1 MQLPVRKESLPMA
14 GALLAA
20 ALAGGTVAVIGAAL
34 VGTGEHTT
42 TIRELVQTPTNAPG
56 TVSQTSQERPLTV
69 RAIYDRDA
77 PGVVQVTTTTK
88 VKLPQTDWFGNP
100 FGPPGT
106 EVQRSLGSGFVIDK
120 AGYIVTN
127 YHVVGNAQS
136 VHVSFSNNDSM
147 KAEVIGKDPA
157 TDVALLKVEASSR
170 ALKPLSL
177 GDSDGIHVG
186 DQVAAIG
193 NPLGLDRSITL
204 GIVSA
209 LHRSLTSPEGTP
221 IDRVIQ
227 TDAALNHGNSG
238 GPLLNAEGKVVGVS
252 SAISTGS
259 TGGEGSIGI
268 GFAIPINTVSDVVA
282 ELKAQ
287 GHVDHPY
294 LGVVTRPVSTT
305 MARIFNLPVQK
316 GLLVESVAAG
326 SGADRAGLHG
336 GTDQVVV
343 EGESYQLGGDV
354 ITKADGMAIATTEDL
369 REIVSQ
375 HKPGESLSVVFY
387 PSTAHRGTAPVK
399 AEIKLGRQSP
409 LP

>member
-1 MQLPVRKESLPMA
+1 MA

-20 ALAGGTVAVIGAAL
+20 ALAGGTVAVIGAAI

-42 TIRELVQTPTNAPG
+42 TIRELVPETPSLPG
-56 TVSQTSQERPLTV
+56 NVSQTSQERPLTV
-69 RAIYDRDA
+69 RGIYDRDA

-100 FGPPGT
+100 WGPPGT

-127 YHVVGNAQS
+127 YHVVGDARS
-136 VHVSFSNNDSM
+136 VQVSFSNNDSM

-157 TDVALLKVEASSR
+157 TDVALLKVQASSR
-170 ALKPLSL
+170 ALKPLAL
-177 GDSDGIHVG
+177 GDSDGVHVG

-238 GPLLNAEGKVVGVS
+238 GPLLNAQGQVVGVS
-252 SAISTGS
+252 SAVSTENAA
-259 TGGEGSIGI
+259 EGNTGI
-268 GFAIPINTVSDVVA
+268 GFAIPINTVRDVVA

-294 LGVVTRPVSTT
+294 IGVVTRPVTSTI
-305 MARIFNLPVQK
+305 ARISNLPVQK

-326 SGADRAGLHG
+326 SGADRAGLRG
-336 GTDQVVV
+336 GTSQVVV

-354 ITKADGMAIATTEDL
+354 ITRADGMAVSTMEGL

-375 HKPGESLSVVFY
+375 HKPGESLSVEFY
-387 PSTAHRGTAPVK
+387 RGTEPLK
-399 AEIKLGRQSP
+399 ADIKLGRQSP

>member
-1 MQLPVRKESLPMA
+1 MA
-14 GALLAA
+14 GALFAA
-20 ALAGGTVAVIGAAL
+20 ALAGGTVAVIGAAI

-42 TIRELVQTPTNAPG
+42 TIRELVQPAPLSSG
-56 TVSQTSQERPLTV
+56 NVSQTSQDRPLTV
-69 RAIYDRDA
+69 RDIYDRDA

-100 FGPPGT
+100 FGLPGT

-127 YHVVGNAQS
+127 YHVVGNALS

-147 KAEVIGKDPA
+147 KAEIIGKDPA
-157 TDVALLKVEASSR
+157 TDVALLKVQASSR
-170 ALKPLSL
+170 ALKPLMF
-177 GDSDGIHVG
+177 GDSDSVHVG

-252 SAISTGS
+252 SAISTGG
-259 TGGEGSIGI
+259 TGGEGNIGI

-294 LGVVTRPVSTT
+294 LGVVTRSVSAE
-305 MARIFNLPVQK
+305 MVRNFGLPVRR
-316 GLLVESVAAG
+316 GLLIERVAPG
-326 SGADRAGLHG
+326 SGADRAGLRG
-336 GTDQVVV
+336 GTDQVLL

-354 ITKADGMAIATTEDL
+354 ITKADGMAVTTTEGL
-369 REIVSQ
+369 REIVSR
-375 HKPGESLSVVFY
+375 HKPGESLSVEFY
-387 PSTAHRGTAPVK
+387 RDADQLK
-399 AEIKLGRQSP
+399 AQVKLGRQSP

>member
-1 MQLPVRKESLPMA
+1 MA
-14 GALLAA
+14 GALFAA
-20 ALAGGTVAVIGAAL
+20 ALAGGTVAVIGAAV

-42 TIRELVQTPTNAPG
+42 TVRELIPAPP
-56 TVSQTSQERPLTV
+56 TVSGNVSETSQTRPLTV

-88 VKLPQTDWFGNP
+88 VKLPQSDWFGNP

-136 VHVSFSNNDSM
+136 VQVSFSNNDSM
-147 KAEVIGKDPA
+147 KAEIIGKDPA

-170 ALKPLSL
+170 ALKPLAL

-238 GPLLNAEGKVVGVS
+238 GPLLNAQGQVVGVS
-252 SAISTGS
+252 SAISTGDS
-259 TGGEGSIGI
+259 GETNTGI
-268 GFAIPINTVSDVVA
+268 GFAIPINTVRDVVA

-294 LGVVTRPVSTT
+294 LGVVTRPVSPT
-305 MARIFNLPVQK
+305 MARIFNLPVPK

-326 SGADRAGLHG
+326 SGADRAGLRG
-336 GTDQVVV
+336 GSSQVVV

-354 ITKADGMAIATTEDL
+354 ITKADGMDVSTTEGL

-375 HKPGESLSVVFY
+375 HKPGDSLSVEY
-387 PSTAHRGTAPVK
+387 YRGAQPFK

>member
-1 MQLPVRKESLPMA
+1 LF
-14 GALLAA
+14 AA
-20 ALAGGTVAVIGAAL
+20 ALAGGTVAVVGAAI

-42 TIRELVQTPTNAPG
+42 TVRELVQPPPLSSGN
-56 TVSQTSQERPLTV
+56 VSRTSGAPLTV
-69 RAIYDRDA
+69 RDIYDRDA

-88 VKLPQTDWFGNP
+88 VKLPQSDWFGNP
-100 FGPPGT
+100 YGPPAT

-127 YHVVGNAQS
+127 YHVVGDAQS
-136 VHVSFSNNDSM
+136 VRVSFSNNDSM
-147 KAEVIGKDPA
+147 KARVVGRDPA
-157 TDVALLKVEASSR
+157 TDVALLKVQATSR
-170 ALKPLSL
+170 ALKALAL
-177 GDSDGIHVG
+177 GNSDGVHVG

-238 GPLLNAEGKVVGVS
+238 GPLLDARGQVVGVS
-252 SAISTGS
+252 SAVTTGAD
-259 TGGEGSIGI
+259 GNVGI
-268 GFAIPINTVSDVVA
+268 GFAIPINTVRDVVA

-294 LGVVTRPVSTT
+294 LGVVTRPVSAT

-354 ITKADGMAIATTEDL
+354 ITKADGMDVSTTEGL

-375 HKPGESLSVVFY
+375 HKPGESMTVVFY
-387 PSTAHRGTAPVK
+387 RGTEPGAEAVK

>member
-1 MQLPVRKESLPMA
+1 MVGSL
-14 GALLAA
+14 LVA

-42 TIRELVQTPTNAPG
+42 TIRELVQPPTTIPG
-56 TVSQTSQERPLTV
+56 NVSQTSQDPPLTV
-69 RAIYDRDA
+69 RDIYDRDA

-88 VKLPQTDWFGNP
+88 VKLPQSDWFGNP

-127 YHVVGNAQS
+127 YHVVGNARS
-136 VHVSFSNNDSM
+136 VRVSFSNNDSM
-147 KAEVIGKDPA
+147 KARIIGKDPA
-157 TDVALLKVEASSR
+157 TGVALLKVHASSR
-170 ALKPLSL
+170 ALKPLPL
-177 GDSDGIHVG
+177 GDSDGVHVG

-209 LHRSLTSPEGTP
+209 LHRSLTSPVGTP

-238 GPLLNAEGKVVGVS
+238 GPLLNAQGQVVGVS
-252 SAISTGS
+252 SAISAGDM
-259 TGGEGSIGI
+259 GAEGNLGI
-268 GFAIPINTVSDVVA
+268 GFAIPINTVRDVVA
-282 ELKAQ
+282 ELKAR

-294 LGVVTRPVSTT
+294 LGVFTRPVSAE
-305 MARIFNLPVQK
+305 MARNFDLPVRR
-316 GLLVESVAAG
+316 GLLIESVATG
-326 SGADRAGLHG
+326 SGADQAGLLG
-336 GTDQVVV
+336 GTDQVLV

-354 ITKADGMAIATTEDL
+354 ITKADGMAVSTTEGL

-375 HKPGESLSVVFY
+375 HKPGESLSIVFY
-387 PSTAHRGTAPVK
+387 RHTDPEPLTAEV
-399 AEIKLGRQSP
+399 KLGRQSP

>member
-1 MQLPVRKESLPMA
+1 MA
-14 GALLAA
+14 GALLVA

-42 TIRELVQTPTNAPG
+42 TIRELVEPPTSVPG
-56 TVSQTSQERPLTV
+56 DVSQTSRERPLTV

-127 YHVVGNAQS
+127 YHVIGNAQS
-136 VHVSFSNNDSM
+136 VQVSFSNNDSM
-147 KAEVIGKDPA
+147 KADVIGKDPA
-157 TDVALLKVEASSR
+157 TDVALLKVQASSR
-170 ALKPLSL
+170 ALKPLPL

-238 GPLLNAEGKVVGVS
+238 GPLLNAQGQVVGVS
-252 SAISTGS
+252 SAISTGD
-259 TGGEGSIGI
+259 TGGEGNIGI
-268 GFAIPINTVSDVVA
+268 GFAIPVNTVRDVVA

-294 LGVVTRPVSTT
+294 LGVVTRPVSAA

-354 ITKADGMAIATTEDL
+354 ITKADGMAVTTTEGL
-369 REIVSQ
+369 REVVSQ
-375 HKPGESLSVVFY
+375 HKPGDSLSVVFY
-387 PSTAHRGTAPVK
+387 RGTEPVK

>member
-1 MQLPVRKESLPMA
+1 MA
-14 GALLAA
+14 GALFAA
-20 ALAGGTVAVIGAAL
+20 ALAGGTGAVIGAAI

-42 TIRELVQTPTNAPG
+42 TIRELVQPPPLSSGN
-56 TVSQTSQERPLTV
+56 VSQTSQDRPLTV
-69 RAIYDRDA
+69 REIYDRDA
-77 PGVVQVTTTTK
+77 PGVVQGTTTTK
-88 VKLPQTDWFGNP
+88 VKLPRTDWFGNP
-100 FGPPGT
+100 FGLPGT

-136 VHVSFSNNDSM
+136 VDVSFSNNDSM

-157 TDVALLKVEASSR
+157 TDVALLKVQASSR
-170 ALKPLSL
+170 ALKPLMFGNS
-177 GDSDGIHVG
+177 DSVHVG

-238 GPLLNAEGKVVGVS
+238 GPLLNAQGQVVGVS
-252 SAISTGS
+252 SAVS
-259 TGGEGSIGI
+259 TGGSGDGNTGI
-268 GFAIPINTVSDVVA
+268 GFPIPINTVRDVVA

-294 LGVVTRPVSTT
+294 LGVVTRPMSATI
-305 MARIFNLPVQK
+305 ARMSNLPVQK

-326 SGADRAGLHG
+326 SGADRAGLRG
-336 GTDQVVV
+336 GTSQVVV

-354 ITKADGMAIATTEDL
+354 
-369 REIVSQ
+369 
-375 HKPGESLSVVFY
+375 
-387 PSTAHRGTAPVK
+387 
-399 AEIKLGRQSP
+399 
-409 LP
+409 

>member
-1 MQLPVRKESLPMA
+1 MA
-14 GALLAA
+14 GALLVA

-42 TIRELVQTPTNAPG
+42 TIRELVEAPANAPG
-56 TVSQTSQERPLTV
+56 DVSQTSQNPLTV
-69 RAIYDRDA
+69 RAIYDHDA

-100 FGPPGT
+100 FGPSGT

-127 YHVVGNAQS
+127 YHVVGDAQS

-147 KAEVIGKDPA
+147 KAEIIGKDPA

-170 ALKPLSL
+170 ALKPLPL

-238 GPLLNAEGKVVGVS
+238 GPLLNAQGQVVGVS
-252 SAISTGS
+252 SAVSTGDS
-259 TGGEGSIGI
+259 GETNTGI
-268 GFAIPINTVSDVVA
+268 GFAIPINTVRDVVA

-287 GHVDHPY
+287 GHVDHPS
-294 LGVVTRPVSTT
+294 LGVVTRPVSST
-305 MARIFNLPVQK
+305 MARIFSLPVQK
-316 GLLVESVAAG
+316 GLLVESVTAG

-336 GTDQVVV
+336 GSDQVVV

-354 ITKADGMAIATTEDL
+354 ITKADGMSVATTERL

-375 HKPGESLSVVFY
+375 HKPGDSLSVKFY
-387 PSTAHRGTAPVK
+387 RGRSSEPLQAQ
-399 AEIKLGRQSP
+399 IKLGRQSP

>member
-56 TVSQTSQERPLTV
+56 NVSQTSQERPLTV

-147 KAEVIGKDPA
+147 KAEIIGKDPA
-157 TDVALLKVEASSR
+157 TDVALLKVQASSR
-170 ALKPLSL
+170 ALKPLPL

-238 GPLLNAEGKVVGVS
+238 GPLLNAQGEVVGVS
-252 SAISTGS
+252 SAISTGDS
-259 TGGEGSIGI
+259 GEGNIGI
-268 GFAIPINTVSDVVA
+268 GFAIPINTVRDVVA

-305 MARIFNLPVQK
+305 MARVFNLPVQK

-354 ITKADGMAIATTEDL
+354 ITKADGMADHHDGGPARDRL
-369 REIVSQ
+369 AAQARRLAVRRVL
-375 HKPGESLSVVFY
+375 PR
-387 PSTAHRGTAPVK
+387 HRLPAPLK

>member
-1 MQLPVRKESLPMA
+1 MV
-14 GALLAA
+14 GALLVA
-20 ALAGGTVAVIGAAL
+20 ALAGGTVAVVGAAL

-42 TIRELVQTPTNAPG
+42 TIREIVQQEPLSQSD
-56 TVSQTSQERPLTV
+56 VSQADQGRRLTV
-69 RAIYDRDA
+69 RDIYKLDA

-100 FGPPGT
+100 FGIPGT
-106 EVQRSLGSGFVIDK
+106 DVQRSLGSGFVIDK

-127 YHVVGNAQS
+127 YHVVGSART
-136 VHVSFSNNDSM
+136 VKVSFSNNDSM
-147 KAEVIGKDPA
+147 NAEIIGRDPA
-157 TDVALLKVEASSR
+157 TDVALLKVRASSR
-170 ALKPLSL
+170 ALRPLDL
-177 GDSDGIHVG
+177 GNSDNVEVG

-209 LHRSLTSPEGTP
+209 LHRSLTSPQGTP

-227 TDAALNHGNSG
+227 TDAVLNHGNSG
-238 GPLLNAEGKVVGVS
+238 GPLLNAQGQVVGVS
-252 SAISTGS
+252 SAIATGDTS
-259 TGGEGSIGI
+259 DGNLGI
-268 GFAIPINTVSDVVA
+268 GFAIPINTVQDVVA

-294 LGVVTRPVSTT
+294 LGVVARPVTAP
-305 MARIFNLPVQK
+305 MARIFNLPVRR
-316 GLLVESVAAG
+316 GLLIESVTAG
-326 SGADRAGLHG
+326 SGADQAGLQG

-354 ITKADGMAIATTEDL
+354 ITKADGMDVSSTERL
-369 REIVSQ
+369 REIISE
-375 HKPGESLSVVFY
+375 HKPGETVSIEY
-387 PSTAHRGTAPVK
+387 YRGTERLDTDV
-399 AEIKLGRQSP
+399 KLGRQSP

>member
-1 MQLPVRKESLPMA
+1 MA
-14 GALLAA
+14 GALFAA
-20 ALAGGTVAVIGAAL
+20 ALAGGTVAVIGAAI
-34 VGTGEHTT
+34 VGTGDHTT
-42 TIRELVQTPTNAPG
+42 TIRELVQPAPLSTG
-56 TVSQTSQERPLTV
+56 NISEASAGRPLTV
-69 RAIYDRDA
+69 RDIYDRDA

-127 YHVVGNAQS
+127 YHVVGNAQ
-136 VHVSFSNNDSM
+136 VVNVSFSNNDSM
-147 KAEVIGKDPA
+147 KARIVGKDPA
-157 TDVALLKVEASSR
+157 TDVALLKVQASSR
-170 ALKPLSL
+170 ALKPLTL
-177 GDSDGIHVG
+177 GNSDSVHVG

-238 GPLLNAEGKVVGVS
+238 GPLLNAQGHVVGVS
-252 SAISTGS
+252 SAISTGES
-259 TGGEGSIGI
+259 GGEGNIGI

-294 LGVVTRPVSTT
+294 LGVVARPLSAEMV
-305 MARIFNLPVQK
+305 RNFDLPVRR

-326 SGADRAGLHG
+326 SGADRAGLRG
-336 GTDQVVV
+336 GSDQVLV

-354 ITKADGMAIATTEDL
+354 ITKADGMAVTTNEGL

-375 HKPGESLSVVFY
+375 HKPGDSLSLEFY
-387 PSTAHRGTAPVK
+387 RGDQPLK
-399 AEIKLGRQSP
+399 AQVKLGRQSP

>member
-1 MQLPVRKESLPMA
+1 MA
-14 GALLAA
+14 GALLVA
-20 ALAGGTVAVIGAAL
+20 ALAGGTVAVIGAAI

-42 TIRELVQTPTNAPG
+42 TIRELVETPA
-56 TVSQTSQERPLTV
+56 TVSGDVSRTSQSPLTV

-88 VKLPQTDWFGNP
+88 VKIPQTDWFGNP

-127 YHVVGNAQS
+127 YHVVGDAPF

-147 KAEVIGKDPA
+147 KAEIIGKDPA
-157 TDVALLKVEASSR
+157 TDVALLKVQASSR
-170 ALKPLSL
+170 ALKPLPL

-209 LHRSLTSPEGTP
+209 LHRSLTSPDGTP

-238 GPLLNAEGKVVGVS
+238 GPLLNAQGQVVGVS
-252 SAISTGS
+252 SAISTGDTAAES
-259 TGGEGSIGI
+259 NTGI
-268 GFAIPINTVSDVVA
+268 GFAIPINTVRDVVA

-294 LGVVTRPVSTT
+294 LGVVTRPVSPT
-305 MARIFNLPVQK
+305 MARIFSLPVPK
-316 GLLVESVAAG
+316 GLLVESVTAG
-326 SGADRAGLHG
+326 SGADRAGLRG
-336 GTDQVVV
+336 GSDQVVV

-354 ITKADGMAIATTEDL
+354 ITKADGMSVATTERL

-375 HKPGESLSVVFY
+375 HKPGDSLAVEFY
-387 PSTAHRGTAPVK
+387 RRGDNQPLQAQ
-399 AEIKLGRQSP
+399 IKLGRQSP

>member
-1 MQLPVRKESLPMA
+1 MA
-14 GALLAA
+14 GALLVS

-42 TIRELVQTPTNAPG
+42 TIRELVQAPASVPG
-56 TVSQTSQERPLTV
+56 NVSQTSQERPLTV

-157 TDVALLKVEASSR
+157 TDVALLKVKASSR
-170 ALKPLSL
+170 ALKPLPL

-209 LHRSLTSPEGTP
+209 LHRSLMSPEGTP

-238 GPLLNAEGKVVGVS
+238 GPLLNAQGQVVGVS
-252 SAISTGS
+252 SAISTGG
-259 TGGEGSIGI
+259 TGAEGNIGI
-268 GFAIPINTVSDVVA
+268 GFAIPINTVRDVVA

-354 ITKADGMAIATTEDL
+354 ITKADGMAVATMERL
-369 REIVSQ
+369 REIISQ
-375 HKPGESLSVVFY
+375 HKPGDSLSVVFY
-387 PSTAHRGTAPVK
+387 RTGTSTQSEPLK

>member
-1 MQLPVRKESLPMA
+1 MYAA
-14 GALLAA
+14 GLVACAVLGAGLAL
-20 ALAGGTVAVIGAAL
+20 GGAAL
-34 VGTGEHTT
+34 FGGIGTSTT
-42 TIRELVQTPTNAPG
+42 TIREVVPVASEPTPA
-56 TVSQTSQERPLTV
+56 VASSSRHALTV
-69 RAIYDRDA
+69 NQIYRRAA
-77 PGVVQVTTTTK
+77 PGVVQVTATQVVNTPSVDPFFGTPF
-88 VKLPQTDWFGNP
+88 PQT
-100 FGPPGT
+100 
-106 EVQRSLGSGFVIDK
+106 QQAKALGSGFVIDK

-127 YHVVGNAQS
+127 YHVVAGAQS

-147 KAEVIGKDPA
+147 KAEIIGKDPA
-157 TDVALLKVEASSR
+157 TDVALLKVQASSR
-170 ALKPLSL
+170 ALKPLLL
-177 GDSDGIHVG
+177 GNSDGVHVG

-238 GPLLNAEGKVVGVS
+238 GPLLNAQGQVVGVS
-252 SAISTGS
+252 SAVSTGDS
-259 TGGEGSIGI
+259 GETNTGI
-268 GFAIPINTVSDVVA
+268 GFAIPINTVRDVVA

-287 GHVDHPY
+287 GHVDHLY
-294 LGVVTRPVSTT
+294 LGVVTRPVTAT
-305 MARIFNLPVQK
+305 VARISNLPVQK

-326 SGADRAGLHG
+326 SGADRAGLRG

-343 EGESYQLGGDV
+343 EGESYQFGGDV
-354 ITKADGMAIATTEDL
+354 ITKADGMSVSSTEDL
-369 REIVSQ
+369 REIVSE
-375 HKPGESLSVVFY
+375 HKPGESLSVEFY
-387 PSTAHRGTAPVK
+387 RGAEPLK

>member
-1 MQLPVRKESLPMA
+1 MQLPVRRESLPAA
-14 GALLAA
+14 GALFAA
-20 ALAGGTVAVIGAAL
+20 ALAGGTVAVVGAAI
-34 VGTGEHTT
+34 VGTGDHTT
-42 TIRELVQTPTNAPG
+42 TVREIVQPPPLSSGN
-56 TVSQTSQERPLTV
+56 VSRTSDAPLTV
-69 RAIYDRDA
+69 RDIYDRDA

-88 VKLPQTDWFGNP
+88 VKLPQSDWFGNP
-100 FGPPGT
+100 YTPPAT
-106 EVQRSLGSGFVIDK
+106 EVQRSLGSGFVVDK

-127 YHVVGNAQS
+127 YHVVGDAQS
-136 VHVSFSNNDSM
+136 VRVSFSNNDSM
-147 KAEVIGKDPA
+147 KARVVGKDPA
-157 TDVALLKVEASSR
+157 TDVALLKVQATSR
-170 ALKPLSL
+170 ALKPLTL
-177 GDSDGIHVG
+177 GNSDGVHVG

-238 GPLLNAEGKVVGVS
+238 GPLLNAQGQVVGVS
-252 SAISTGS
+252 SAVSTA
-259 TGGEGSIGI
+259 GGESNVGI
-268 GFAIPINTVSDVVA
+268 GFAIPINTVRDVVA
-282 ELKAQ
+282 ELKAH

-326 SGADRAGLHG
+326 SGADRAGLRG

-354 ITKADGMAIATTEDL
+354 ITKADGTTVSTTEGL
-369 REIVSQ
+369 REVVSQ
-375 HKPGESLSVVFY
+375 HKPGDSMTVVFY
-387 PSTAHRGTAPVK
+387 RGTEPVK

>member
-1 MQLPVRKESLPMA
+1 MA
-14 GALLAA
+14 GALLVA

-42 TIRELVQTPTNAPG
+42 TIRELVEAPTSAPG
-56 TVSQTSQERPLTV
+56 DVSQTSQRPLTV
-69 RAIYDRDA
+69 RAIYDHDA

-100 FGPPGT
+100 FGPSGT

-127 YHVVGNAQS
+127 YHVVGDAQS

-147 KAEVIGKDPA
+147 KAEIIGKDPA

-170 ALKPLSL
+170 ALKPLPL

-238 GPLLNAEGKVVGVS
+238 GPLLNAQGQVVGVS
-252 SAISTGS
+252 SAVSTGDS
-259 TGGEGSIGI
+259 GETNTGI
-268 GFAIPINTVSDVVA
+268 GFAIPINTVRDVVA

-287 GHVDHPY
+287 GHVDHPS
-294 LGVVTRPVSTT
+294 LGVVTRPVSST
-305 MARIFNLPVQK
+305 MARIFSLPVQK
-316 GLLVESVAAG
+316 GLLVESVTAG

-336 GTDQVVV
+336 GSDQVVV

-354 ITKADGMAIATTEDL
+354 ITKADGMSVATTERL

-375 HKPGESLSVVFY
+375 HKPGDSLSVQFY
-387 PSTAHRGTAPVK
+387 RGRSSEPLK
-399 AEIKLGRQSP
+399 AQIKLGRQSP